1 MSNRAKYVNPNH
13 PDYIP
18 DEEFYDGPSRS
29 MLKREAQAQSDL
41 VVELLKL
48 GKAQLKKFT
57 FFDEDFIK
65 GVLTM
70 KEMSFGPHYRRQRS
84 YLAKRIRQEDWHD
97 QIQHTL
103 GMVNGD
109 SKQAIAIHHRCERW
123 RDQLIEHGDSM
134 LGELLDVFPNADRQA
149 FKQSIRLAKQEKEQG
164 KPPKHSRILFQ
175 MLKALHDLPFVKSN
189 DKDDDDD
196 IEENFDHL

>member
-1 MSNRAKYVNPNH
+1 MSRRKHVDPKH

-29 MLKREAQAQSDL
+29 MLKREAEAQNDI
-41 VVELLKL
+41 VAELLLL

-57 FFDEDFIK
+57 FFDEEFIK

-84 YLAKRIRQEDWHD
+84 FLAKRIRQEDWYD
-97 QIQHTL
+97 QIVYTL

-109 SKQAIAIHHRCERW
+109 SKQAIAIHHRCEQW
-123 RDQLIEHGDSM
+123 RDRLIENGDEM
-134 LGELLDVFPNADRQA
+134 IGELLAVFPHADRQE
-149 FKQSIRLAKQEKEQG
+149 FKQTIRLAKQEKEQG
-164 KPPKHSRILFQ
+164 KLAKHSRSLFQ
-175 MLKALHDLPFVKSN
+175 MLKALHEQPLSQQGDEQTP
-189 DKDDDDD
+189 
-196 IEENFDHL
+196 

>member
-1 MSNRAKYVNPNH
+1 MSRSKYVDPKH

-29 MLKREAQAQSDL
+29 MLKREAEAQNDI
-41 VVELLKL
+41 VAELLKL

-65 GVLTM
+65 DVLKM

-84 YLAKRIRQEDWHD
+84 FLAKRIRQEDWYD
-97 QIQHTL
+97 QIVYTL
-103 GMVNGD
+103 GMVHGD
-109 SKQAIAIHHRCERW
+109 SKQAVAIQHRCEQW
-123 RDQLIEHGDSM
+123 RDRLIENGDDM
-134 LGELLDVFPNADRQA
+134 IGELLAVFPHADRQE
-149 FKQSIRLAKQEKEQG
+149 FKQSIRLAKQEKEQS

-175 MLKALHDLPFVKSN
+175 MLKALHEQQHI
-189 DKDDDDD
+189 KDDHDENQNHH
-196 IEENFDHL
+196 EEDVNESY